1 MVQNRKR
8 KLEDLTADEFLDGGF
23 ALATAQAAPD
33 DNAALAPAARR
44 GSERSQHRAQL
55 AALQEQDPEFYAY
68 LQQTDR
74 ELLEFGEASD
84 DSSMEG
90 GDAEAVAEAS
100 EREEEEDRGV
110 AGVASKVTKPRQGHK
125 LGKGALFVAATCST
139 RSEYGCAE
147 RGPVHAGKGGL
158 LVTAELIERWCH
170 VAKATSSFRA
180 MRSLLKV
187 RPWSCSV

>member
-33 DNAALAPAARR
+33 ENAALAPAARR
-44 GSERSQHRAQL
+44 GSERSQHKAHL

-90 GDAEAVAEAS
+90 SDTEAPES
-100 EREEEEDRGV
+100 EGEEDRGV
-110 AGVASKVTKPRQGHK
+110 AGDARKAAMLRQGHK
-125 LGKGALFVAATCST
+125 LGKGTLFVAATCSS
-139 RSEYGCAE
+139 RSVYGSECRTGSCA
-147 RGPVHAGKGGL
+147 RRQGRLAGYCG
-158 LVTAELIERWCH
+158 ADR
-170 VAKATSSFRA
+170 
-180 MRSLLKV
+180 KV
-187 RPWSCSV
+187 VPCC